1 MSWSCPRSR
10 DSTTREPRT
19 PGSARWPTRASGNGW
34 GWRRPDGPE
43 PWPAPRNLSV
53 VPAATIFD
61 AIGSVAEDIGS
72 FFTSL
77 AEVDLPFLLAGMA
90 IFIAYL
96 SMRALALL
104 NTLKAA
110 YPHEPIAY
118 RQIWA
123 AYIAAYGFNNVVP
136 ARGGDIIK
144 FFLVKTSV
152 PSSTYPAIGA
162 AFVVEVIFDLTMAVP
177 ILIFA
182 FSQGVFPAVPDLPDL
197 GGFNLTFIARDPQ
210 LTLFV
215 VTGAAVLL
223 LALFAFLSRRV
234 AEFWNNVRQGFTI
247 LYDLP
252 RYLREVWLVQFGGW
266 LLRCTAFWLLLEAF
280 GVGGSVR
287 NVLLVL
293 GINAVTALVP
303 FAPGGA
309 GVQQALLVTVFGSA
323 ATVAAYSVG
332 QQVAIGFISL
342 AVGFGALFLV
352 FGFRSFGDV
361 RRAGQA
367 HRDAEKAAR
376 QRRP

>member
-1 MSWSCPRSR
+1 M
-10 DSTTREPRT
+10 
-19 PGSARWPTRASGNGW
+19 
-34 GWRRPDGPE
+34 
-43 PWPAPRNLSV
+43 
-53 VPAATIFD
+53 PAATIFD

-266 LLRCTAFWLLLEAF
+266 LLRCTAFWLLLDAF